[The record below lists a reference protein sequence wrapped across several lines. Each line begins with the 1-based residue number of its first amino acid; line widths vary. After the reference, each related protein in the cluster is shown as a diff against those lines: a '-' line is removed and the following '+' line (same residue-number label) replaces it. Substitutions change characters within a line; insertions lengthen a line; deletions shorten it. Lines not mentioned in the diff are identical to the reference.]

1 MSVWFRSV
9 QHLPVP
15 FSLPKALSQLPSL
28 SPVRGRWG
36 VISGPSPW
44 SGCSHS
50 PLTACGWEGPRKR
63 QDLGAGFTLLSRKN
77 TGSPG
82 APVPRC
88 PGASRRSAPSGSPAG
103 GRTVTGNCGKRARE
117 HRCRAPGRAGG
128 RASEHGVYK
137 AFLYFITSR
146 TVYSLQWL
154 QGNWIS
160 FVLLAK

>member
-1 MSVWFRSV
+1 MAGRAPGCPFGLGQFSTCPFPSHYPKPCHSCHHCHPCGGGYLGPITLERLRP
-9 QHLPVP
+9 LPIDSMWV
-15 FSLPKALSQLPSL
+15 
-28 SPVRGRWG
+28 GR
-36 VISGPSPW
+36 
-44 SGCSHS
+44 
-50 PLTACGWEGPRKR
+50 AQEAAGPR
-63 QDLGAGFTLLSRKN
+63 GGFHVAVEEEHWFS
-77 TGSPG
+77 
-82 APVPRC
+82 RC
-88 PGASRRSAPSGSPAG
+88 PGASRRSAPSGLPAG

>member
-1 MSVWFRSV
+1 MSYPECRSSTWVSVWFRSV

-44 SGCSHS
+44 SGCGHS

-63 QDLGAGFTLLSRKN
+63 QDLGAGFTWLSRKN

-82 APVPRC
+82 APVPAGGVLPPARQ
-88 PGASRRSAPSGSPAG
+88 PAG
-103 GRTVTGNCGKRARE
+103 GRSPATVARE
-117 HRCRAPGRAGG
+117 PESIGAGRRAELEGEHRNT
-128 RASEHGVYK
+128 V
-137 AFLYFITSR
+137 FIR
-146 TVYSLQWL
+146 LFYIL
-154 QGNWIS
+154 
-160 FVLLAK
+160 